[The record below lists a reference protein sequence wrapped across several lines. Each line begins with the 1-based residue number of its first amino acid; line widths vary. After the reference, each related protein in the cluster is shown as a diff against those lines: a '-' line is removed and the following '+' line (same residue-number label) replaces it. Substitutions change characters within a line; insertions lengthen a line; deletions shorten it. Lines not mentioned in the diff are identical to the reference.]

1 MEEREIVLTQEGYNK
16 LAEELKYLKGPKKME
31 VAERIKVAREFGDL
45 SENSEY
51 DDAKNEQALLEL
63 KIQEMEQTLRLAKV
77 VEDDDVSTRK
87 AGVGTQV
94 KLYDYEFDEEI
105 TYGIVGATE
114 ANVNENKISN
124 ESPVGRA
131 LIGHKKGEDVDVETP
146 GGVVKYKILEIK
158 RL

>member
-1 MEEREIVLTQEGYNK
+1 MEQRDVVLTQEGYNK
-16 LAEELKYLKGPKKME
+16 LQEELKFLKGPKKME

-63 KIQEMEQTLRLAKV
+63 KIQEMEQTLRIAKV
-77 VEDDDVSTRK
+77 VDDDDVSTRK

-94 KLYDYEFDEEI
+94 TVYDYEFDEEM

-114 ANVNENKISN
+114 ANINENKISN
-124 ESPVGRA
+124 ESPVGKA
-131 LIGHKKGEDVDVETP
+131 LIGHKKGEDVEAETP
-146 GGVVKYKILEIK
+146 GGIVKYKIIDIK